1 MSDLYLDQNSNK
13 QDSLFLKQSILM
25 TDLQSSESRLDEI
38 NSRLIQ
44 QKENVVTLNDNLKSL
59 NESSVQNSLRF
70 VMISS
75 QIIFPSIG

>member
-13 QDSLFLKQSILM
+13 QESLFLKQSILM

-38 NSRLIQ
+38 TSRLIQ

-59 NESSVQNSLRF
+59 NESSVRNSLRF
-70 VMISS
+70 VV
-75 QIIFPSIG
+75 

>member
-1 MSDLYLDQNSNK
+1 MSDLYLDQNSTK

-44 QKENVVTLNDNLKSL
+44 QKENVSTLNDNFKSL

-70 VMISS
+70 VV
-75 QIIFPSIG
+75 